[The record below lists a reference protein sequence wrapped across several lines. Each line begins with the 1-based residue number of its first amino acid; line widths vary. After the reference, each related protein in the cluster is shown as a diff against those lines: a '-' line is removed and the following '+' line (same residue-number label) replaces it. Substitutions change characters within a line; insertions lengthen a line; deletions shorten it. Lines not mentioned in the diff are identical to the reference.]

1 MKYSDAVSV
10 GAISLNKVSLLPG
23 ADVKENLLPLWSI
36 ALKFQ
41 EGRLGESDTDY

>member
-23 ADVKENLLPLWSI
+23 AEVKVKLSPTVEYC
-36 ALKFQ
+36 A
-41 EGRLGESDTDY
+41 